1 MRGVILRG
9 EDTERGKPV
18 GVRGAEAVGRLLDCR
33 YPVFHCN
40 AGYGPFVAR
49 WTRNWDAFILSWAQ
63 AQAALRDYD
72 RAGNEEEMAEM
83 LEEYGMMEV
92 IEGETVDAFNERL
105 WQTEVED
112 MMDCLSEDFDAL
124 AERLAVAR
132 TIAVA
137 QGVPFA
143 CEYGVFP

>member
-1 MRGVILRG
+1 
-9 EDTERGKPV
+9 
-18 GVRGAEAVGRLLDCR
+18 
-33 YPVFHCN
+33 
-40 AGYGPFVAR
+40 
-49 WTRNWDAFILSWAQ
+49 
-63 AQAALRDYD
+63 
-72 RAGNEEEMAEM
+72 
-83 LEEYGMMEV
+83 MMEV

-124 AERLAVAR
+124 AECLAVAR
-132 TIAVA
+132 TMAVA